1 MPRPQPML
9 MSVSNNKKEVLLQ
22 PSWLGKINWSNGI
35 PTSPDKYMAAQAKI
49 IDYWGEYRSP
59 VWDDL
64 YEYRKSFSTN
74 NYNSYNSYDS
84 YNNYENISDLQD
96 KDNQFITISK
106 NKRTI
111 KQVKYSS
118 SQLNYFSMNNG
129 KEIDSAEISDSEYKN
144 IDYDDVIN
152 DIQEDIP
159 DIQEDINDIN
169 DTKEKDNY
177 DYTEDNF

>member
-1 MPRPQPML
+1 MPRHQLML

-35 PTSPDKYMAAQAKI
+35 PTSPDKYMASRAKI
-49 IDYWGEYRSP
+49 INYWGEYRSP
-59 VWDDL
+59 IWDDL

-74 NYNSYNSYDS
+74 NYNSYDSYNSYNLYNS

-96 KDNQFITISK
+96 KENQFITISK
-106 NKRTI
+106 NKKII
-111 KQVKYSS
+111 KQAKYSS
-118 SQLNYFSMNNG
+118 SQLNNFYITPE

-144 IDYDDVIN
+144 VDYDDVIN

-159 DIQEDINDIN
+159 DIPDILQS
-169 DTKEKDNY
+169 KDNY